1 MPRRPVTVSFGLALL
16 VSCAS
21 PTQPTRGTTPESN
34 GTGVTIGPESA
45 PTDLL
50 RELALRHGVGQTG
63 VEVARIASGE
73 RTKFIAYVVRRGSEV
88 ERLCESWIREG
99 GVWQLRTQTG
109 ELWRNLPAAGSN
121 QARLV
126 TLKGESQRALCGY
139 VDPMLSRID
148 SLDPGSAVSSS
159 DVPVSG
165 ASILPIPEYGQIRAY
180 RNGVLAFAQPIR
192 LTMPAYDGLP
202 TLDDK
207 ARNVADDFIQLI
219 LAGDADAASAL
230 VTGDLEAEPFTRQLL
245 EVLEGD
251 ATELSAAE
259 TGLGYRY
266 HLRSSVGPR
275 VLTLS
280 MNSEDGEWRVW
291 NYIYAIPASE
301 GEN

>member
-1 MPRRPVTVSFGLALL
+1 
-16 VSCAS
+16 
-21 PTQPTRGTTPESN
+21 
-34 GTGVTIGPESA
+34 
-45 PTDLL
+45 
-50 RELALRHGVGQTG
+50 
-63 VEVARIASGE
+63 
-73 RTKFIAYVVRRGSEV
+73 
-88 ERLCESWIREG
+88 
-99 GVWQLRTQTG
+99 
-109 ELWRNLPAAGSN
+109 
-121 QARLV
+121 
-126 TLKGESQRALCGY
+126 
-139 VDPMLSRID
+139 
-148 SLDPGSAVSSS
+148 
-159 DVPVSG
+159 
-165 ASILPIPEYGQIRAY
+165 
-180 RNGVLAFAQPIR
+180 
-192 LTMPAYDGLP
+192 MPAYDGLP